1 MRDPVAGAGPSVTWH
16 PLALPRALGDVAGT
30 WGAVCCPGLRASPLT
45 LGSPNGHRALL
56 ESGGGREVAGPGT
69 WALCPSRREEPLPQD
84 EEPRCWGVVAGRGGG
99 FPAESREPAPLP
111 HHGVTACRIVRRS
124 HVVDDMGRVT
134 GDAGR
139 VTARGRLGHPANV
152 GELGPGGLR
161 GGPPVTPGVTACSR
175 EEQGVS
181 RAFYSVAFPHT
192 VLTSEATGMRQGQ
205 SGRLPPR
212 RARPPLSQVSCACG
226 HQAGGHP
233 TPPPE
238 ACEEPPHWGPVASG
252 PCPSRPR
259 AGQ

>member
-1 MRDPVAGAGPSVTWH
+1 MVTGLCLNLGEAGRWWGP
-16 PLALPRALGDVAGT
+16 G
-30 WGAVCCPGLRASPLT
+30 PGPCV
-45 LGSPNGHRALL
+45 PH
-56 ESGGGREVAGPGT
+56 GGRSRCPRTRGPDAGESWLGEGPG
-69 WALCPSRREEPLPQD
+69 
-84 EEPRCWGVVAGRGGG
+84 GGGG

-139 VTARGRLGHPANV
+139 VTARGRVEHPANV

-238 ACEEPPHWGPVASG
+238 AGEEPPHWGPAASR

-259 AGQ
+259 AGP